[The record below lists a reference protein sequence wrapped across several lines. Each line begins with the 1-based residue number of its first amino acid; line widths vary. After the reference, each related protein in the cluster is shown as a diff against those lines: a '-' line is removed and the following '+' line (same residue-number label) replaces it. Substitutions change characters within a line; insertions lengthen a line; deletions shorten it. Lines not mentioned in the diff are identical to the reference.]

1 MDSLFIKGPCRLSG
15 EVTISSSKNAAL
27 PILAGVLLCKNKVS
41 FDTLPGLRDINTI
54 NSLLSEM
61 GVKISKEGN
70 LTHYEAPDN
79 VTTEASYELVKK
91 MRASILV
98 LGPLLSR
105 FKKAKVSL
113 PGGCAIGTRP
123 IDIHLQGLEQ
133 MGAQIKVE
141 KGYVEAE
148 TSGLVGAKVSLPFPS
163 VGATENLVMA
173 AVFAKGE
180 TTIENAAKEP
190 EIVDLCDFLS
200 ASFSQLEISGAGTD
214 KIVINGITGEN
225 ISHTY
230 TVIPDR
236 IEAATFLIAG
246 LITRSNIKVL
256 NCNPTHIESVTK
268 PLEEMGAK
276 LVIGE
281 NFIEVQGEESNL
293 VSTDIETA
301 PYPAFPTDVQAQF
314 LSLLTSIN
322 EKSVVT
328 ESIFE
333 NRFMHVPELN
343 RMGADIKLQG
353 RTAII
358 KGGKPLTGA
367 PVMCTDLRAS
377 AALVLAGL
385 TASGETRVQRVYHI
399 DRGYESIDK
408 KFQGLG
414 ANIERVN
421 EPME

>member
-1 MDSLFIKGPCRLSG
+1 MDSLFIQGPCKLSG
-15 EVTISSSKNAAL
+15 DVTISSSKNAAL
-27 PILAGVLLCKNKVS
+27 PILAGVLLCKNKIS
-41 FDTLPGLRDINTI
+41 FDSLPALRDISTI
-54 NSLLSEM
+54 KSLLGEM
-61 GVKISKEGN
+61 GVQILDEDH
-70 LTHYEAPDN
+70 LTHFETPDTI
-79 VTTEASYELVKK
+79 VTEASYELVKK

-148 TSGLVGAKVSLPFPS
+148 TSGLVGSKISLPFPS

-173 AVFAKGE
+173 AVYAKGE
-180 TTIENAAKEP
+180 TIIENAAKEP
-190 EIVDLCDFLS
+190 EIIDLCNFLR
-200 ASFSQLEISGAGTD
+200 ACFSQLEISGAGTD
-214 KIVINGITGEN
+214 KITINGVEGEN
-225 ISHTY
+225 TSHTY

-236 IEAATFLIAG
+236 IEAVTFLIAG

-256 NCNPTHIESVTK
+256 NCNPSHIEAVTK
-268 PLEEMGAK
+268 PLQEMGAK
-276 LVIGE
+276 LILGE
-281 NFIEVQGEESNL
+281 DFIEVRGEESNL
-293 VSTDIETA
+293 VSADIETA
-301 PYPAFPTDVQAQF
+301 PYPGFPTDVQAQF
-314 LSLLTSIN
+314 LSLLTSIH

-333 NRFMHVPELN
+333 NRFMHVPELS
-343 RMGADIKLQG
+343 RMGANIKLQG

-358 KGGKPLTGA
+358 KGGSPLTGA

-385 TASGETRVQRVYHI
+385 TASGETKVQRVYHI
-399 DRGYESIDK
+399 DRGYEQIDK
-408 KFQGLG
+408 KLQGLG
-414 ANIERVN
+414 AKIERIN
-421 EPME
+421 EPMF